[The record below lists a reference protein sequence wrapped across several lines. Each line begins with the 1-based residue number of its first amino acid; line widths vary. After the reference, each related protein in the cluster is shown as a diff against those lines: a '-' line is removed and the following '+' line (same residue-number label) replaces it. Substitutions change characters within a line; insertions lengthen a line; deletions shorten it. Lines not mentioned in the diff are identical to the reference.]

1 MGDDMAITV
10 EKLKGGYEF
19 FSTMDGYY
27 LTLPNGETKFFV
39 FYGKLEEYCKENG
52 IDGRLSRFSTN

>member
-1 MGDDMAITV
+1 MAVTV

-39 FYGKLEEYCKENG
+39 FYSKLEEYCKENG
-52 IDGRLSRFSTN
+52 IEDVLN

>member
-1 MGDDMAITV
+1 MAITV

-27 LTLPNGETKFFV
+27 LTLPNGETEFFV
-39 FYGKLEEYCKENG
+39 VYSELEEYCKENG
-52 IDGRLSRFSTN
+52 IEDVLN